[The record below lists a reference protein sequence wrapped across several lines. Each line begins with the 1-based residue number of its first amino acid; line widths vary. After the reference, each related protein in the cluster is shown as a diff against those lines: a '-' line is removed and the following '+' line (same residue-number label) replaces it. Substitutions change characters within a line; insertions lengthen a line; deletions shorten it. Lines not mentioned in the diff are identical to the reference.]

1 VEQRLDR
8 LVDLWGERTPY
19 IDAWPERV
27 DSRTLDEPDHWVQS
41 ACTLCSNGC
50 ALDIGVKNG
59 VIVGVRG
66 RAVDRVNRGRLGPKG
81 LYGWES
87 SNAADRLRRPLIRQ
101 GKTLK
106 PASWDEAMA
115 LIVQRTREIRDT
127 FTSQAIGFYTSG
139 QLFLED
145 YYTQV
150 LVARAGLGTPH
161 LDGNTR
167 LCTATASE
175 ALKQSFGADGQP
187 GSYEDFDTADALFHI
202 GQNLAETKTVLWSRI
217 LDRRRGPNP
226 PKMVVADPRRTLTAS
241 EADVHLPLRSGT
253 NLPLMYGLL
262 HLLIESGAI
271 DWKFIDAHTVGFEG
285 LQYAVRPWTPKQTE
299 AVTGVPVD
307 LLRKAASILGS
318 AERLVSTVLQG
329 VYQSAQATAS
339 AVQVNNLHL
348 IRGMIGR
355 PGCAVFQMNGQ
366 PTAQN
371 TRETGCDGGMP
382 GFRNWNNP
390 AHMDELAQIWN
401 IDPQT
406 VARWRPPTPAMEIFR
421 LAEIGSLKMLWIT
434 ATNPA
439 VSMPE
444 LARIRKILSGRNL
457 FVVVND
463 AFPTETT
470 DLADVV
476 LPAALWGEKT
486 GTFTNSDRTVHLS
499 MKAVEPPGEARPD
512 YEIFLDFARRMD
524 FRDKDGA
531 PLIKFSDPE
540 GAFEAWK
547 SCSRGRPCDYRPISY
562 DALREGS
569 GIQWGGDRL
578 YKDGKFATDA
588 AYCQTYGHDLNTG
601 AALPPEK
608 YKAANPEGR
617 AILRTADVEATDE
630 LPDDDYPFRLTTGR
644 QVFHFHTRTRTGRS
658 EALNRAAP
666 EVVIQIAAEDAAPLG
681 IASGSL
687 VEVETR
693 RGKIQG
699 PVAIAQVAPGHLFVP
714 FHYGYW
720 DKPEHA
726 RAANELTRTA
736 WDPVSKQ
743 PYFKEAA
750 ARLRKIDAYSLAPEQ
765 ATVSARKVKKGLFSR
780 PHLPDYLG
788 ILEENETAV
797 AQAAMALRERHP
809 KDPEIVHGSRLIEQ
823 WALSHVEALKPLS
836 DRFGIRRKGEGK
848 KLRKVVLESKKPGGF
863 GVVRDLHD
871 LWVLTQGSKVAAII
885 VLQAAHSL
893 RDLEL
898 ESALQRVGDDH
909 ERQIAWILTR
919 LKNTAA
925 QALVVPS

>member
-1 VEQRLDR
+1 
-8 LVDLWGERTPY
+8 
-19 IDAWPERV
+19 
-27 DSRTLDEPDHWVQS
+27 
-41 ACTLCSNGC
+41 
-50 ALDIGVKNG
+50 
-59 VIVGVRG
+59 
-66 RAVDRVNRGRLGPKG
+66 
-81 LYGWES
+81 
-87 SNAADRLRRPLIRQ
+87 
-101 GKTLK
+101 
-106 PASWDEAMA
+106 
-115 LIVQRTREIRDT
+115 
-127 FTSQAIGFYTSG
+127 
-139 QLFLED
+139 
-145 YYTQV
+145 
-150 LVARAGLGTPH
+150 
-161 LDGNTR
+161 
-167 LCTATASE
+167 
-175 ALKQSFGADGQP
+175 
-187 GSYEDFDTADALFHI
+187 
-202 GQNLAETKTVLWSRI
+202 
-217 LDRRRGPNP
+217 
-226 PKMVVADPRRTLTAS
+226 
-241 EADVHLPLRSGT
+241 
-253 NLPLMYGLL
+253 
-262 HLLIESGAI
+262 
-271 DWKFIDAHTVGFEG
+271 
-285 LQYAVRPWTPKQTE
+285 
-299 AVTGVPVD
+299 
-307 LLRKAASILGS
+307 
-318 AERLVSTVLQG
+318 
-329 VYQSAQATAS
+329 
-339 AVQVNNLHL
+339 
-348 IRGMIGR
+348 
-355 PGCAVFQMNGQ
+355 
-366 PTAQN
+366 
-371 TRETGCDGGMP
+371 
-382 GFRNWNNP
+382 
-390 AHMDELAQIWN
+390 
-401 IDPQT
+401 
-406 VARWRPPTPAMEIFR
+406 
-421 LAEIGSLKMLWIT
+421 
-434 ATNPA
+434 
-439 VSMPE
+439 
-444 LARIRKILSGRNL
+444 
-457 FVVVND
+457 
-463 AFPTETT
+463 
-470 DLADVV
+470 
-476 LPAALWGEKT
+476 
-486 GTFTNSDRTVHLS
+486 